1 MADYTNN
8 GVKVALIR
16 KPKSKGDES
25 ESPIYWRVSYQRKQK
40 YFFTGF
46 RFDADEWEDFLN
58 RNLLKHKDIKLT
70 LDGFFEGVLKK
81 AVDSLVETGHFSF
94 DALTAQLNRGD
105 RKSVNDAFNS
115 KIKELEKKH
124 SVGGAEVY
132 KSTYKALLAFKNYYK
147 LRNRDAKD
155 NYIQDYK
162 ERKRITVGDNVF
174 EVAEVKISWNEITSK
189 FLYDWETFLLE
200 SGSSISTVAI
210 RMRTLR
216 TLTNNMNGTPYL
228 SGAQYPFGKGRYI
241 IQEDAP
247 RETFI
252 SLRDVWKLE
261 AYETE
266 NQAVRFAI
274 DMFAFQFY
282 GSGLNFKDLCL
293 LRYENVENGEV
304 TFTREKAVRRG
315 RRIEHTK
322 IPLLP
327 PMLDI
332 INRWGNKDMS
342 GYIFPFLNGIEPKK
356 KNEAAIK
363 QKVAE
368 LLGRINI
375 NLKAAARE
383 LDLPSDL
390 STNFARHSYMTHMIS
405 EEYLSEIIVKQMVG
419 HSTRDVTSKYNTLT
433 PKKRKEINSK
443 LLNPEKKYSN
453 VMFKAI

>member
-16 KPKSKGDES
+16 KPKSKGDKS

-46 RFDADEWEDFLN
+46 KFDADEWEDFLN
-58 RNLLKHKDIKLT
+58 RNLLKHKDIKST

-132 KSTYKALLAFKNYYK
+132 KGTYKAILVFKNYKK
-147 LRNRDAKD
+147 LRTRDQKEE
-155 NYIQDYK
+155 YLQDYK
-162 ERKRITVGDNVF
+162 DRKHITTGDNIFTVD
-174 EVAEVKISWNEITSK
+174 EVKISWDEITVQ
-189 FLYDWETFLLE
+189 FLNEWEAFLLDTGA
-200 SGSSISTVAI
+200 SVSTVAI
-210 RMRTLR
+210 RMRTFR
-216 TLTNNMNGTPYL
+216 TLTNNRGGTPYL
-228 SGAQYPFGKGRYI
+228 TGANYPFGVGKYS

-247 RETFI
+247 RETYI
-252 SLRDVWKLE
+252 KLSDVWKMEDYTTDNE
-261 AYETE
+261 A
-266 NQAVRFAI
+266 VKFAI
-274 DMFAFQFY
+274 DMFTFQFY

-304 TFTREKAVRRG
+304 RFTREKAIRRG
-315 RRIEHTK
+315 KRFVNTRI
-322 IPLLP
+322 PVLP
-327 PMLDI
+327 PMINI
-332 INRWGNKDMS
+332 INRWGNKDMD

-356 KNEAAIK
+356 KNEAEIK
-363 QKVAE
+363 SRVSE
-368 LLGRINI
+368 LLRTINV
-375 NLKAAARE
+375 NLKTVARE

-390 STNFARHSYMTHMIS
+390 STNFARHSYMTHMLS
-405 EEYLSEIIVKQMVG
+405 EEYLNHIIVKQMVG
-419 HSTRDVTSKYNTLT
+419 HSTDDVTAKYNTLT
-433 PKKRKEINSK
+433 PKKRREINGK
-443 LLNPEKKYSN
+443 LLNPAKKYSN
-453 VMFKAI
+453 VIWQAI